1 MVKSN
6 LDGTSDYEKLK
17 KENEELKL
25 KKIANKESVIAYINE
40 LEKRASDNQTYKY
53 KLENTNLKKRFKNAN
68 RFIDNAIL
76 PMYKKDIETLKKI
89 LNGDD

>member
-1 MVKSN
+1 MVKSK
-6 LDGTSDYEKLK
+6 LDGTSDYTKLK
-17 KENEELKL
+17 KENEELKS

-40 LEKRASDNQTYKY
+40 LEKKANDNQSYKY
-53 KLENTNLKKRFKNAN
+53 KLENNNLKKRFKNAN

-76 PMYKKDIETLKKI
+76 PLYKKDIEILKKI